1 MVQFNHFSLP
11 IPPAIRV
18 AAGSTQASAI
28 FCRGVEKEFSNGD
41 QLFKALKGIDLTV
54 KPGDIQLLMGPSGSG
69 KTTLLSILGGILT
82 PSAGRVVL
90 LGRDITGLSRRRLAQ
105 FRLENI
111 GFIFQGF
118 NLFPALTAQENVEA
132 TLNLKGKWGR
142 PARIMARELLELV
155 GLGDK
160 IKNLPRDLSG
170 GQKQRVA
177 IARAL
182 AGKPPLILADEPT
195 AALDSQRGRAIMELL
210 RMRAKEE
217 GTTVLMVTHDPRI
230 MDIADQVVY
239 LEDGMIAE
247 TATSGGAVPLHP
259 DP

>member
-1 MVQFNHFSLP
+1 MVQFNQSSFH

-18 AAGSTQASAI
+18 AAGSTQAAAI
-28 FCRGVEKEFSNGD
+28 FCRGVEKDFRNGD
-41 QLFKALKGIDLTV
+41 HLFKALKGIDLTV
-54 KPGDIQLLMGPSGSG
+54 RPGDIQLLMGPSGSG

-132 TLNLKGKWGR
+132 TLNLKGKRGR
-142 PARIMARELLELV
+142 PARIMARELLEQV

-160 IKNLPRDLSG
+160 TKSLPRDKCNGWRSP
-170 GQKQRVA
+170 V
-177 IARAL
+177 
-182 AGKPPLILADEPT
+182 
-195 AALDSQRGRAIMELL
+195 
-210 RMRAKEE
+210 
-217 GTTVLMVTHDPRI
+217 H
-230 MDIADQVVY
+230 
-239 LEDGMIAE
+239 
-247 TATSGGAVPLHP
+247 
-259 DP
+259 